1 MEVVLTE
8 LEDDCFRADELLADD
23 EDLDMLDFEAD
34 LDGDLS
40 RLGALTEA
48 DFSVV
53 LTDDDSDLARRAG
66 SDGHEFGSQPSGSV
80 RDCQ

>member
-1 MEVVLTE
+1 MVLTE
-8 LEDDCFRADELLADD
+8 LEDDRSREDELLAGD
-23 EDLDMLDFEAD
+23 EDLDELDLEVV

-53 LTDDDSDLARRAG
+53 LTDDDSDLARR
-66 SDGHEFGSQPSGSV
+66 SGSLTEV
-80 RDCQ
+80 FLGCEALLSLVAF

>member
-1 MEVVLTE
+1 VVLTE
-8 LEDDCFRADELLADD
+8 LEDDRSLMDELLAAA
-23 EDLDMLDFEAD
+23 EDLDVLAFEAD

-53 LTDDDSDLARRAG
+53 PTDDDSDLARR
-66 SDGHEFGSQPSGSV
+66 SGSLTEAFLGCEASLSLV
-80 RDCQ
+80 AF

>member
-1 MEVVLTE
+1 MVLTE
-8 LEDDCFRADELLADD
+8 LEDDRSLMDELLAAA
-23 EDLDMLDFEAD
+23 EDLDVLDFEAD

-53 LTDDDSDLARRAG
+53 LTDDDSGLARR
-66 SDGHEFGSQPSGSV
+66 SGSLTEAFLGCEALLSLV
-80 RDCQ
+80 AF

>member
-1 MEVVLTE
+1 MVLTE
-8 LEDDCFRADELLADD
+8 LEDDRLLADELLAAD
-23 EDLDMLDFEAD
+23 EDLEVLDFEAD

-53 LTDDDSDLARRAG
+53 LTDDDSDLARPADSLIEAFLG
-66 SDGHEFGSQPSGSV
+66 CEALLSLVAF
-80 RDCQ
+80 